1 MGNKQGKQREPIDAQ
16 YLRPSGTLYTS
27 CECTP
32 RASLLTSQYG
42 IMSFLASRCLC
53 VLAGDER
60 SLRRLILDRKIAP
73 FYPGSDEP
81 APDREE
87 CPICMLVS
95 AARSCG

>member
-1 MGNKQGKQREPIDAQ
+1 MYA
-16 YLRPSGTLYTS
+16 
-27 CECTP
+27 
-32 RASLLTSQYG
+32 ASQLADLTISQYE
-42 IMSFLASRCLC
+42 ISPASRCLC

-60 SLRRLILDRKIAP
+60 SLRRLILDPKIAP

-95 AARSCG
+95 VARSCG